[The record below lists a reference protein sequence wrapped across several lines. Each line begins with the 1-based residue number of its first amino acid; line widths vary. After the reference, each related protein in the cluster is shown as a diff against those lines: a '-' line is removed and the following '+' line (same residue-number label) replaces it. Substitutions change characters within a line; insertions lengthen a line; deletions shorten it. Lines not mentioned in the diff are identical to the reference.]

1 MQGNLQVSSDF
12 EHPTDS
18 DDSKYL
24 CELSTILVATIQEV
38 KDRVSQIE
46 FIFCSQLYPSF
57 QSRSKILQRSLV
69 DARKAAEDE
78 WKIKET
84 SLLHQIEEITMEK
97 QHDQERIHELKCS
110 VEESRARLMNT
121 EQLLNKHE
129 VEKKVLLDKLE
140 SMDKNEEIIVELK
153 RQLEQMTSEIAE
165 EKELQQRLLQQI
177 ELKDQKLLVE
187 QGKRR
192 VLIEDYSK
200 LKESY
205 KHLKSQ
211 YCFLVGKIGDTTD
224 KKHHPGRMEDEK
236 ASPRPHL
243 NKRSLQDL
251 EENDKEV
258 TQLASKPTERTTDI
272 VVHEKSEANQDL
284 GLVKSSN
291 TDFRIGISSN
301 SSVLQSKSIAVT
313 TKPRSLSVMRQ
324 ASPCWRNTR
333 ARQGSGD
340 ADPHDDFLDTPME
353 VVKNLNRGPLEEA
366 QGLSVLPPQDMDF
379 NNSDD
384 ETQDTNAEAAPPPQ
398 QQHISILDSANKGF
412 KYVEPVRKKAEREN
426 LKGVECKQ
434 CKKFYD
440 AILPDGSRG
449 KGSGMDTT
457 SMHCEHHDGVSRHRY
472 RYAPPMTPEGFWNI
486 GFDSDV

>member
-1 MQGNLQVSSDF
+1 
-12 EHPTDS
+12 
-18 DDSKYL
+18 
-24 CELSTILVATIQEV
+24 
-38 KDRVSQIE
+38 
-46 FIFCSQLYPSF
+46 
-57 QSRSKILQRSLV
+57 
-69 DARKAAEDE
+69 
-78 WKIKET
+78 
-84 SLLHQIEEITMEK
+84 
-97 QHDQERIHELKCS
+97 
-110 VEESRARLMNT
+110 MNT

-129 VEKKVLLDKLE
+129 VEKNVLLDRLE
-140 SMDKNEEIIVELK
+140 SMEKNEEIIAELK
-153 RQLEQMTSEIAE
+153 RQLEQKTSEIAE
-165 EKELQQRLLQQI
+165 GKELQQRLLQQI
-177 ELKDQKLLVE
+177 ELKDPKLLVE

-211 YCFLVGKIGDTTD
+211 YCFLVGKIGDTAD
-224 KKHHPGRMEDEK
+224 KQHHPERMEDEK
-236 ASPRPHL
+236 ASPRPPL
-243 NKRSLQDL
+243 NKRSLQDYFGSSNAKLRSAFYVLYCTGQYGVYCNEWYPCSINVCYTLISTCDIDL

-258 TQLASKPTERTTDI
+258 TRLAFEPRQRTTDI
-272 VVHEKSEANQDL
+272 VVHEKSETNQDL

-291 TDFRIGISSN
+291 TDFRISISSS
-301 SSVLQSKSIAVT
+301 SSVLQSKSIAVN
-313 TKPRSLSVMRQ
+313 TKPESFFGMRQ

-333 ARQGSGD
+333 ARQGSGGS
-340 ADPHDDFLDTPME
+340 DPHDDFLDTPME
-353 VVKNLNRGPLEEA
+353 IVKNLNWGPLEEA
-366 QGLSVLPPQDMDF
+366 QGLPVLPPQDMDF

-384 ETQDTNAEAAPPPQ
+384 ETQDMNVEAAPAPQ
-398 QQHISILDSANKGF
+398 QQCISILDSANKGF

-440 AILPDGSRG
+440 AVLPDGSRG
-449 KGSGMDTT
+449 KGSSMNTT